1 MNTITLNEHD
11 ALILVDV
18 QNDFLPGGAL
28 AVARGDEVIPVLN
41 RYGALFRHSR
51 LPVYASRDWHP
62 ANHCSFTS
70 QGGPWPVHCVAGT
83 VGAGFSAALDLD
95 ESTVILSK
103 AENAC
108 KDAYSAFQGTG
119 LAQALRERGVA
130 RVFIGGLATDYC
142 VLNTVQDALKENFN
156 VMLLTDAVRAV
167 DLEPGDGKAA
177 MQTMLALGAV
187 PVTLAMVDDMTVVPG
202 CIPPWPA

>member
-18 QNDFLPGGAL
+18 QNDFLPSGAL

-83 VGAGFSAALDLD
+83 VGAGFSTALSLD

-103 AENAC
+103 AENGFC
-108 KDAYSAFQGTG
+108 RVSEPKTERFR
-119 LAQALRERGVA
+119 LRHMSPYAGRI
-130 RVFIGGLATDYC
+130 F
-142 VLNTVQDALKENFN
+142 
-156 VMLLTDAVRAV
+156 
-167 DLEPGDGKAA
+167 
-177 MQTMLALGAV
+177 
-187 PVTLAMVDDMTVVPG
+187 
-202 CIPPWPA
+202 PANI